1 MLKRKQI
8 WELRDIQKRPKDLLL
23 VHHATIKDPQRQVI
37 QTHRKFAVIDS
48 SKNLHGP
55 RQLVR
60 RYLEVGRRK
69 RAIA

>member
-48 SKNLHGP
+48 SKNLH
-55 RQLVR
+55 LVR